1 MSGRPRHQDRLFRG
15 RRPRTSTLVLIGLF
29 VGVFA
34 LYILVRPVPAPAA
47 NVQQVSPTHSQQPD
61 VPNKSYSPS
70 PTRSPSHSPSPSP
83 RRTTVTPT
91 TSHTP
96 AISGTSGPTSPVPSV
111 TVQGGSPTA

>member
-1 MSGRPRHQDRLFRG
+1 MTGRPRRDRLFRG
-15 RRPRTSTLVLIGLF
+15 RRPRTSTLVLIALF

-47 NVQQVSPTHSQQPD
+47 NVEQVTPTHSQQSD
-61 VPNKSYSPS
+61 VPNKTYSPS
-70 PTRSPSHSPSPSP
+70 PTRSPSHSPSPH
-83 RRTTVTPT
+83 RTTVTPT

-96 AISGTSGPTSPVPSV
+96 TTPATSGPTSPVPSV

>member
-1 MSGRPRHQDRLFRG
+1 MTGRPRHRDRLFRG

-47 NVQQVSPTHSQQPD
+47 NVEQVTPTHSQQPD
-61 VPNKSYSPS
+61 VPSKSYSPS

-83 RRTTVTPT
+83 HRTTVTPT

-96 AISGTSGPTSPVPSV
+96 ATSSPTSPVPSA